1 MTRPPRSKPA
11 VAAEPAKPVAAGE
24 RTRLKNANPLIESTP
39 GEAVTQMDYPA
50 HVKTYNQ
57 FLGLVKWFC
66 IHMCFLVPA
75 LYFFIVQGNALAGIV
90 LLLAGIAVLIYGL
103 SNHPKVS
110 RDLDVAFD
118 GAHDRPR

>member
-1 MTRPPRSKPA
+1 MARPPRSKPA
-11 VAAEPAKPVAAGE
+11 VAAEPAKPVVAGE

-75 LYFFIVQGNALAGIV
+75 LYFFIVQGQCAGRYRAA
-90 LLLAGIAVLIYGL
+90 AGRHRRADLWAEQPSQGL
-103 SNHPKVS
+103 S
-110 RDLDVAFD
+110 
-118 GAHDRPR
+118 

>member
-1 MTRPPRSKPA
+1 MARPLRSTASSTAAPA
-11 VAAEPAKPVAAGE
+11 QPVTSGE
-24 RTRLKNANPLIESTP
+24 RTRLSNANPLIESTP

-57 FLGLVKWFC
+57 FLRLVKWFC

-103 SNHPKVS
+103 MSNPKVE

-118 GAHDRPR
+118 RKASH

>member
-1 MTRPPRSKPA
+1 MARPPRSTPA
-11 VAAEPAKPVAAGE
+11 GTPGPDKPVASGE

-57 FLGLVKWFC
+57 FLRLVKWFC

-103 SNHPKVS
+103 SSHPKVA

-118 GAHDRPR
+118 GDRGR